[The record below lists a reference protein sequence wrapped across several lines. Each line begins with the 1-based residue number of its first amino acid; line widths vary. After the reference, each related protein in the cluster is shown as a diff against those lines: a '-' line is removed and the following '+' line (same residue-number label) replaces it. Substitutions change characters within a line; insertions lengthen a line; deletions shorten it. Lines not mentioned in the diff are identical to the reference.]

1 MTMNIKQLQ
10 LEQLDDLLERHGP
23 LSESGRPQRGW
34 IRSIREA
41 FGMSAEQLA
50 RRVGVSQPTIAT
62 LERNEA
68 RNKITLESLDKLA
81 RGLGCRLVYVVVP
94 EEGKLFSDLVRDRA
108 TELARE
114 QLAKVSHTMRLEA
127 QGLSAKKEK
136 NQLERLINQYLS
148 GSLRKLWQ

>member
-10 LEQLDDLLERHGP
+10 LEQLDELLERHDP

-68 RNKITLESLDKLA
+68 RNKITLESLDRLA
-81 RGLGCRLVYVVVP
+81 RGLGCRLVYAVVP
-94 EEGKLFSDLVRDRA
+94 EGKKSFSDLVRDRA

>member
-1 MTMNIKQLQ
+1 MTIYFKDLQ
-10 LEQLDDLLERHGP
+10 VEQLDELTEKFSP
-23 LSESGRPQRGW
+23 LRESARPQRGW
-34 IRSIREA
+34 IRSIREVL
-41 FGMSAEQLA
+41 GMSGEQLA

-68 RNKITLESLDKLA
+68 HNKITLESLEKLA
-81 RGLGCRLVYVVVP
+81 RGMGCRLVYAIVP
-94 EEGKLFSDLVRDRA
+94 ENKKSFSDLLHDRA

-127 QGLSAKKEK
+127 QDISAKKEK
-136 NQLERLINQYLS
+136 KQLERLVNQYLS